1 MTRTPIEQQCQ
12 SLSRVLHAEAADE
25 IQLLRSARRLK
36 RVHEELGQSAL
47 RRVYG
52 SQPEAILVREALE
65 VVERE
70 LRVVLLNHHALSR
83 KQIREHV
90 LIAFRHSMRALRLL
104 EGPGEVS

>member
-47 RRVYG
+47 RRAYG

-104 EGPGEVS
+104 EGPGDVS

>member
-36 RVHEELGQSAL
+36 RVHEALGQSAL
-47 RRVYG
+47 RRAFG
-52 SQPEAILVREALE
+52 SEPEAVLVREALE
-65 VVERE
+65 IVERE
-70 LRVVLLNHHALSR
+70 LRVVLLNHHSLGR